1 MVSAFDDNSIIKIR
15 HIRFLVQVKIEPKS
29 LIQPSKVLPVEL
41 TEIHPKNHGLMYK
54 KIVIDKICTI
64 GLLNFLQNQCLLQ
77 KLQRVLGLMKTELY
91 NSIFITKNS
100 KNAGPTKTR
109 LVWIYFVGF
118 FFKITKS
125 FKKIYQL
132 ARF

>member
-1 MVSAFDDNSIIKIR
+1 MVSTFDDNSIIKIR
-15 HIRFLVQVKIEPKS
+15 HIRFLIQVKIEPKS
-29 LIQPSKVLPVEL
+29 FIQPSKVLPVEL

-64 GLLNFLQNQCLLQ
+64 GMLNFLQNQCLLQ
-77 KLQRVLGLMKTELY
+77 KLQRVFGLMKTELY

-109 LVWIYFVGF
+109 LVWIDFVGF

-125 FKKIYQL
+125 FKQFYQL